1 MAAKIRREDEV
12 IVLTGRD
19 KGKRGKVTQVLE
31 SGKVIVEGINIVK
44 KHQKPNPYLQIEGGI
59 VDQEAA
65 IDALARAIKMSRSGL
80 GNPSKPIGCFL
91 FSGPT
96 GVGKTEV
103 ARQLAYSLGNAKAY
117 LH

>member
-12 IVLTGRD
+12 IVITGRD

-31 SGKVIVEGINIVK
+31 GGKLIVEGINIVK

-65 IDALARAIKMSRSGL
+65 IDASNVAVY
-80 GNPSKPIGCFL
+80 NPK
-91 FSGPT
+91 T
-96 GVGKTEV
+96 GKADRVGFRIEDGKKVRFFKSTGELV
-103 ARQLAYSLGNAKAY
+103 K
-117 LH
+117 